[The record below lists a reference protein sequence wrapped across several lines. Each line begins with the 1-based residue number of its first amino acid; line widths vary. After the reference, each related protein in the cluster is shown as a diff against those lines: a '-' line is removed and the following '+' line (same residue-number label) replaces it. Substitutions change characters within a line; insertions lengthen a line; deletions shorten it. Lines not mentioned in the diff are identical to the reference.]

1 MFSKIATHAFEAGD
15 FLNIFLKV
23 LRGFETHFFTKS
35 FSYRKKRVLGLEMN
49 RLMQQN
55 VFIDII
61 LLSTKFNFE

>member
-1 MFSKIATHAFEAGD
+1 MFSKVAAHAFEAGD

-23 LRGFETHFFTKS
+23 LRGFEAHIFTES
-35 FSYRKKRVLGLEMN
+35 FSYKRKRIVGLEMN

-61 LLSTKFNFE
+61 LLSTKFNIE